1 MKKSIPFICIL
12 LMPACMLAAA
22 KEPAALAG
30 IDGRKD
36 VTPASAAINAK
47 PPAQMSLLYPR
58 IGR

>member
-12 LMPACMLAAA
+12 LMPTYVLAAA
-22 KEPAALAG
+22 KEPA
-30 IDGRKD
+30 
-36 VTPASAAINAK
+36 PAAIGAK